1 MGLFSGMDKFGLG
14 KYKDTS
20 SIIEEKKVISADSK
34 VDAEVNQKT
43 PEERESEVLFDK
55 RFTCPVCDMSFVAK
69 CVRAGKIKII
79 DKDMDLR
86 PIYEF
91 MDPLKYD
98 VIACDKCGYSSLS
111 RYFGKLSSRQ
121 MKTIH
126 EQVGMSFRGLDSCT
140 DDIYSYDYAITRYK
154 LALICSMVKQAKNG
168 ERAYTCLKLAW
179 VIRGKR
185 LTLDPQSEEFKE
197 LYKDE
202 LECVQNAYE
211 GFVRAISSEQFPIAG
226 MDENTL
232 KYVLS
237 DLARRLKKHDEA
249 IKLLG
254 DVITSKTTNN
264 RLKEEALKLKEIIKE
279 EVNKKSAFR

>member
-14 KYKDTS
+14 KYKDTN
-20 SIIEEKKVISADSK
+20 SIIEEKKPVSLQKNVEQEIDR
-34 VDAEVNQKT
+34 KT
-43 PEERESEVLFDK
+43 PEEREAEVLFDK
-55 RFTCPVCDMSFVAK
+55 RFTCPVCDVSFSTK
-69 CVRAGKIKII
+69 CVRAGKIKIA
-79 DKDMDLR
+79 DKDLDLR

-98 VIACDKCGYSSLS
+98 VIACDQCGYSALS

-121 MKTIH
+121 MKAIR
-126 EQVGMSFRGLDSCT
+126 EQVGMSFSGLDVPT
-140 DDIYSYDYAITRYK
+140 DEIYSYDYAITRYK
-154 LALICSMVKQAKNG
+154 LALICSMVKQAKNS
-168 ERAYTCLKLAW
+168 EKAYTCLKLAW

-185 LTLDPQSEEFKE
+185 LTLDPKSEEFKE

-202 LECVQNAYE
+202 LECIQNAYD
-211 GFVRAISSEQFPIAG
+211 GFILAISNEQFPIAG

-232 KYVLS
+232 KYVLAEF
-237 DLARRLKKHDEA
+237 ARRLKKYDES
-249 IKLLG
+249 IRLLG

-279 EVNKKSAFR
+279 EVKK